1 MKEGITKSRLNEF
14 YYVRND
20 LLTLQNLLS
29 ESVKQDQKSGTQQ
42 DVDFLNIFKSTLD
55 SWMDVDQFDTFQNMM
70 FSCDAGA
77 LFLL

>member
-29 ESVKQDQKSGTQQ
+29 DYVKQDQKSGTQQ
-42 DVDFLNIFKSTLD
+42 DVDFLNIFKSKLD
-55 SWMDVDQFDTFQNMM
+55 
-70 FSCDAGA
+70 A
-77 LFLL
+77 